1 MEVEPFDEI
10 QDMSV
15 FGSITDSVI
24 VIFGGNEPVEVRFEL
39 FLIHLLIGRADY
51 NEADVFR
58 TFISNLRNKLIWV

>member
-15 FGSITDSVI
+15 FGSIADSVI

-39 FLIHLLIGRADY
+39 FLIHLLISRADD
-51 NEADVFR
+51 NEADVFG